1 MSRLVDALQID
12 GEINM
17 SAKPSAEGAAP
28 AEKPKSKKMLLII
41 IGAVVVLALVGG
53 GAAFFLMK
61 KKHADEDTGDDTH
74 AAKPAPAPVHKAPD
88 PKSPPTYLPMD
99 NMVVNLADP
108 GGSRF
113 AQVGISLKLD
123 DTKTADTVKL
133 YMPSIRSAVLLQISQ
148 RTADELLSPEGKEKL
163 TKAIIR
169 EVSEQLGYEVEDEE
183 EAATSAASKKK
194 RRPLPPSPVQAVL
207 FSSFIVQ

>member
-1 MSRLVDALQID
+1 
-12 GEINM
+12 M
-17 SAKPSAEGAAP
+17 SAKPAAEGAPP
-28 AEKPKSKKMLLII
+28 AEKPKSKKMLII
-41 IGAVVVLALVGG
+41 IVAAVLVLALVGG

-61 KKHADEDTGDDTH
+61 KKQTSEEAGDEAHA
-74 AAKPAPAPVHKAPD
+74 PAPAPVHKAPD
-88 PKSPPTYLPMD
+88 PKTPPTYLPMD

-113 AQVGISLKLD
+113 AQVGISLKLED
-123 DTKTADTVKL
+123 SKTADLVKL

-148 RTADELLSPEGKEKL
+148 RTADDLLSPEGKEKL
-163 TKAIIR
+163 TKSIIK

-183 EAATSAASKKK
+183 EAAAAAAAKKK